1 MKWIPILN
9 GKVMLTCELLI
20 ATMDQL
26 GFTELSRFLIPLL
39 IIGHIAFIHTRK
51 SLFLVSSVSSRP
63 VSSRPVSSRPVRPV
77 LSSILLFTLK
87 RIMKCAYITVT
98 VIDDWT
104 NASIA
109 PCQDGHSSKQ
119 RSNRTLLWRRVTYC
133 RHVGLNNAYL
143 IS

>member
-1 MKWIPILN
+1 
-9 GKVMLTCELLI
+9 MLTCELLI

-98 VIDDWT
+98 VIDD
-104 NASIA
+104 
-109 PCQDGHSSKQ
+109 
-119 RSNRTLLWRRVTYC
+119 
-133 RHVGLNNAYL
+133 
-143 IS
+143 